1 MAGSASATAP
11 LHETR
16 TDTRWSLLSRD
27 GDQRTTRRGPDL
39 RAGDRTQGRRPG
51 IGAHPGGHRR
61 AGSASGRMWACVAYL
76 RTYRRTKDLTA
87 QTERVEMPEEMKTRL
102 RRFLLDKLLSKSDR
116 DR

>member
-1 MAGSASATAP
+1 MAGSASATVP
-11 LHETR
+11 LHVTG
-16 TDTRWSLLSRD
+16 TDTRWSLPRCD

-39 RAGDRTQGRRPG
+39 RAGDQTHGRLPR

-61 AGSASGRMWACVAYL
+61 AEAHLEGCEPCVAYL

-87 QTERVEMPEEMKTRL
+87 QTERVGMPEEMKTRL

-116 DR
+116 AR

>member
-1 MAGSASATAP
+1 
-11 LHETR
+11 
-16 TDTRWSLLSRD
+16 
-27 GDQRTTRRGPDL
+27 
-39 RAGDRTQGRRPG
+39 
-51 IGAHPGGHRR
+51 
-61 AGSASGRMWACVAYL
+61 MWACVAYL